1 MSLASVHEVQLQND
15 ELDIVMELLERELRG
30 LPVEIHHTYH
40 KEFRDQLRSRLKL
53 VEELL
58 QRLQAA

>member
-1 MSLASVHEVQLQND
+1 MSVASMHEVQLQNA

-30 LPVEIHHTYH
+30 LPIEIHHTH
-40 KEFRDQLRSRLKL
+40 HNEFREQLRSRLKL

-58 QRLQAA
+58 QRLQTV